1 MTKKQRAWEER
12 EEDGLPLTEYSR
24 KQREKNKDQRIKEQR
39 RSKNERR
46 ACANA
51 MFDGMI

>member
-1 MTKKQRAWEER
+1 MSKKQRAWEER
-12 EEDGLPLTEYSR
+12 EEDHLPLTEYSR
-24 KQREKNKDQRIKEQR
+24 KQKEKDKDRRIKEQR

-46 ACANA
+46 ACAYA